1 MVISQADMCDPG
13 WNELM
18 LAMARRSVS
27 CTRSSARSTLPLSEI
42 ANARKLGTA
51 ASMASRTAGEASSAR
66 SFVVRIVES
75 PVVAPGRD
83 SDAAIIFMDDL
94 RSRVANRVQ
103 PTSGGHKAYLEAVD
117 P

>member
-1 MVISQADMCDPG
+1 MCDPG

-42 ANARKLGTA
+42 ANARRLGMA
-51 ASMASRTAGEASSAR
+51 ANMASRTAGEASSAR

-75 PVVAPGRD
+75 LVVARGRD
-83 SDAAIIFMDDL
+83 GDAAIIFMDDL
-94 RSRVANRVQ
+94 RSRLAIRVQ
-103 PTSGGHKAYLEAVD
+103 PTNDGHKAYLEAVD
-117 P
+117 QAPLIQ